1 MQTINTVTNKLRS
14 ILEQSSTPL
23 IHLPS
28 IVVVGEQSSGKS
40 SVLENLVGKDFLP
53 RGNGIVT
60 RRPLILQLS
69 SVPQQKNQ
77 PITYAYFGNSEK
89 ERIHSLSKV
98 KKEIEFKT
106 EKIAPGKNISSHRLV
121 LNIVSSDAPELTLID
136 LPGLTQVSV
145 EGQDKNISEKIRNL
159 VLSYI
164 KSPKTII
171 LAIIPANQDLANS
184 AALKIAKE
192 VDPKGERT
200 LGVLTKVDLM
210 QKGTNVLTEILEGG
224 IHPLKLGYIPIINR
238 SQQDILNN
246 KKIQTSLFE
255 EEEFFKNKYP
265 KYCTRCG
272 TKYLK
277 KQLSKLLFA
286 HLKKCLPGI
295 KNNINDKI
303 KFYKQKEIQFQS
315 KYGKFNEMENKGGI
329 LMQKLN
335 IFSNAYIESIEGTKN
350 DLSVKHLTGGSRLHY
365 LFTKVFGS
373 YINNFD
379 PLEGITLE
387 NIRLLIRNSLGLNFN
402 LQISD
407 QNFKKILMEQ
417 ILKLKRPSIQ
427 LIELSYKEL
436 IKIIENLN
444 LQEIDQYPKLKTCL
458 TDLSTDLLNKL
469 KTKTQEYV
477 TSIIDVE
484 ADVVTLNHP
493 DYKYPSRNEIENL
506 ILNSETDKNINNNK
520 VNEKQKTWNIFSWF
534 GKDDKIEEK
543 NVENSSYHLKEIN
556 FNIKLPKT
564 ISTNEKVN
572 IIYILESL
580 TNYFQIIKI
589 KILDLIP
596 KAIVFF
602 LINSSKEKLLNVFVT
617 ELYKKQNFDSL
628 LAQDQKVIK
637 ERLQI
642 KNNISVLNDAK
653 IYLNN
658 LKNQNLN

>member
-14 ILEQSSTPL
+14 ILEESSTPL

-28 IVVVGEQSSGKS
+28 IVVVGEKSSGKS

-53 RGNGIVT
+53 GGNGIVT
-60 RRPLILQLS
+60 RKPLILQLS
-69 SVPQQKNQ
+69 SVPHQNNQ
-77 PITYAYFGNSEK
+77 SITYAYFGNSKK

-121 LNIVSSDAPELTLID
+121 LNIVSSDVPKLTLID

-145 EGQDKNISEKIRNL
+145 EGQDKNISEKIKNL

-164 KSPKTII
+164 KNPKTII
-171 LAIIPANQDLANS
+171 LVIIPANQDLANS

-200 LGVLTKVDLM
+200 LGVLTKVDLC
-210 QKGTNVLTEILEGG
+210 KKERI
-224 IHPLKLGYIPIINR
+224 
-238 SQQDILNN
+238 SQQDILYN

-277 KQLSKLLFA
+277 KQLSKLLFV
-286 HLKKCLPGI
+286 HLKKCLPDI
-295 KNNINDKI
+295 KNNINNKI
-303 KFYKQKEIQFQS
+303 KSYRHKETQFQN
-315 KYGKFNEMENKGGI
+315 KYGKFDEMENKAGF
-329 LMQKLN
+329 LMQKLD
-335 IFSNAYIESIEGTKN
+335 IFSNAYIGSIEGTKN
-350 DLSVKHLTGGSRLHY
+350 DLSTKHLTGGSRLHY

-417 ILKLKRPSIQ
+417 ILKLKRHSIQ

-436 IKIIENLN
+436 IRIIENLN
-444 LQEIDQYPKLKTCL
+444 IQEIDQYPKLKTCL
-458 TDLSTDLLNKL
+458 TDLSVDLLKKL

-477 TSIIDVE
+477 SSIIDVE
-484 ADVVTLNHP
+484 ADVATLNHP
-493 DYKYPSRNEIENL
+493 DYKYPS
-506 ILNSETDKNINNNK
+506 K
-520 VNEKQKTWNIFSWF
+520 
-534 GKDDKIEEK
+534 
-543 NVENSSYHLKEIN
+543 
-556 FNIKLPKT
+556 IKL
-564 ISTNEKVN
+564 KV
-572 IIYILESL
+572 
-580 TNYFQIIKI
+580 
-589 KILDLIP
+589 
-596 KAIVFF
+596 
-602 LINSSKEKLLNVFVT
+602 
-617 ELYKKQNFDSL
+617 
-628 LAQDQKVIK
+628 
-637 ERLQI
+637 
-642 KNNISVLNDAK
+642 
-653 IYLNN
+653 
-658 LKNQNLN
+658 